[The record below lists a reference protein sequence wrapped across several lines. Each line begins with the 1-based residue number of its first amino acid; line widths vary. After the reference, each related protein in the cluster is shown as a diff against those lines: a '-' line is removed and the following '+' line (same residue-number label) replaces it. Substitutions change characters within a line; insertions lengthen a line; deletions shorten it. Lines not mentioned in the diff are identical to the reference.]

1 LNIFHQEEQIMTHQL
16 LLNIPENIYQKL
28 IIKAQKQ
35 EQTLEN
41 IALKYL
47 AQITVEM
54 EEDPLDNF
62 ISAFNSDNSDWLE
75 NHDHYLRINLIY

>member
-1 LNIFHQEEQIMTHQL
+1 MTHQL

-35 EQTLEN
+35 EETLES

-47 AQITVEM
+47 DQITVEI
-54 EEDPLDNF
+54 EEDPLDDF
-62 ISAFNSDNSDWLE
+62 IGAFNSNNSDWLE
-75 NHDHYLRINLIY
+75 NHDYYLGKSHLESTD

>member
-1 LNIFHQEEQIMTHQL
+1 MTHQL

-47 AQITVEM
+47 DKITVEM
-54 EEDPLDNF
+54 EEDPLDSF
-62 ISAFNSDNSDWLE
+62 IGAFNSDKIDWLE
-75 NHDHYLRINLIY
+75 NHDHYLKINLIY